1 MATTDDEARALR
13 ELPGWER
20 HGDSIWKTYQFDDFA
35 SAALFVGRVA
45 DATAG
50 GGHQPDI
57 AIRGGRVTL
66 ELTPRAGS
74 ALTDDD
80 LMVGGPHPAAGGRP
94 PPPGGPGRPVGHHAL
109 GPASERGWPGNHRR
123 VTIRAGRGE
132 LLVVLGI
139 KAVNGVGLAVVL
151 DEPTAALGGR
161 HADLFAPQA
170 SAYLAP
176 RRPSPAS
183 GSRRY
188 STKSWP
194 W

>member
-1 MATTDDEARALR
+1 
-13 ELPGWER
+13 
-20 HGDSIWKTYQFDDFA
+20 
-35 SAALFVGRVA
+35 
-45 DATAG
+45 
-50 GGHQPDI
+50 
-57 AIRGGRVTL
+57 VTSR
-66 ELTPRAGS
+66 T
-74 ALTDDD
+74 
-80 LMVGGPHPAAGGRP
+80 
-94 PPPGGPGRPVGHHAL
+94 
-109 GPASERGWPGNHRR
+109 
-123 VTIRAGRGE
+123 GRGE
-132 LLVVLGI
+132 LLVVLGV

-176 RRPSPAS
+176 RRPSPTS

>member
-1 MATTDDEARALR
+1 
-13 ELPGWER
+13 
-20 HGDSIWKTYQFDDFA
+20 
-35 SAALFVGRVA
+35 
-45 DATAG
+45 
-50 GGHQPDI
+50 
-57 AIRGGRVTL
+57 
-66 ELTPRAGS
+66 
-74 ALTDDD
+74 
-80 LMVGGPHPAAGGRP
+80 
-94 PPPGGPGRPVGHHAL
+94 
-109 GPASERGWPGNHRR
+109 
-123 VTIRAGRGE
+123 VTIRAGRGELLE

-151 DEPTAALGGR
+151 DEPTVALGGR